1 MNSIVCAPKD
11 RIPDSRTPGVEY
23 VSMYGHDGLVDVST
37 VGSTLI
43 EDIKEAGMAPSAA
56 SWDFLSLALAVN
68 VADHAFERSRS
79 PDGWTRVIELEL
91 ALCEPEPFQRAVQ
104 EIQKAL
110 RFLTGDF
117 WKLTFTGG
125 GYPPPRPRYTVAH
138 EADCVSLLSGGL
150 DSLVGAIDLKAQGR
164 SPLFV
169 SHIARGDREK
179 QLQYA
184 ALLGKEGNH
193 VQWNQ
198 NIWLKPANR
207 EGEPSTRARSIV
219 FFAFAAIAG
228 EHLSRIRDLSETV
241 EVFVP
246 ENGLISLNVPLNAGR
261 IGSLSTKTTH
271 PVFMRRLQ
279 ELWDL
284 LQIPVILRLPYLNKT
299 KGEMLAECADQ
310 VTLAEVGGQSTSC
323 GRFGKHGLKHCG
335 RCVPCMVRRAA
346 FLRAGLPDTTV
357 EYVHRNLRSAQREQ
371 GADDVAALA
380 TALVKIEEY
389 GVRAFT
395 AGQFVFASP
404 QQRRELEGVVERGL
418 GELGVLLR
426 QHGLL

>member
-1 MNSIVCAPKD
+1 MNSIFCAPKD
-11 RIPDSRTPGVEY
+11 RIPGLRTPGVEY
-23 VSMYGHDGLVDVST
+23 VSMYGHDGLADVST

-43 EDIKEAGMAPSAA
+43 DDIKAAGMAPSAA

-68 VADHAFERSRS
+68 VADHAFERSQS
-79 PDGWTRVIELEL
+79 PDGWTRIIELEL

-117 WKLTFTGG
+117 WRLTFTEG
-125 GYPPPRPRYTVAH
+125 GYPPPRPRDAVDH

-150 DSLVGAIDLKAQGR
+150 DSLVGAIDLNAQGR

-179 QLQYA
+179 QRQFA
-184 ALLGKEGNH
+184 ARLGKEGNH

-228 EHLSRIRDLSETV
+228 EHLSRMRNLSEKV

-261 IGSLSTKTTH
+261 VGSLSTKTTH
-271 PVFMRRLQ
+271 PVFMHRLQ
-279 ELWDL
+279 ELWNSL
-284 LQIPVILRLPYLNKT
+284 RIPVVLRLPYVTKT

-346 FLRAGLPDTTV
+346 FLRAGITDTTI
-357 EYVHRNLRSAQREQ
+357 EYVHRNLSTAQREQ

-380 TALVKIEEY
+380 TAVVKIEED

-395 AGQFVFASP
+395 AGQFAFAGP
-404 QQRRELEGVVERGL
+404 WKRREFEGVVERGL
-418 GELGVLLR
+418 SELGVLLR
-426 QHGLL
+426 RHGVL